1 MTLISK
7 TQIKNRLQ
15 VFCLLFLSTFFFT
28 FSTASAQSA
37 LSLSIS
43 PTLFDMSANP
53 TQEWTSMIRI
63 INPNPYE
70 ITVFA
75 NPVNF
80 APQGEGGQGKFLP
93 VINEETKGQ
102 TIAEWIDVT
111 REAIVI
117 KAEQVTELP
126 FIIKVPEDAPPG
138 GHFAALLIGTRPPDD
153 DDKIQVKTSQI
164 VTSLVFLKVTGD
176 IIESGSIRSFRTT
189 ERLLNKPEAT
199 FELRFENKGNVH
211 ILPRG
216 EIKILNMW
224 GQLRGILPINRAAMF
239 GNVLPDSIRQYTFT
253 WTGEWSFADMGRY
266 TALATLAY
274 GEDGRQFAHQEIA
287 FWVIPW
293 KILSVV
299 LLVLLGFISLF
310 TWAIRLYI
318 RKMLSMSGL
327 SPGQDMKTYLA
338 NNSLRRVSMVAP
350 IEEGMLDLRG
360 QWQQTDTWQ
369 ERANTLTHFAVRY
382 RIFFAVSL
390 VIICFVGGVFWYI
403 QLASITE
410 RAYDVTIDG
419 LSEEVKISSEEVKY
433 QQLKDE
439 SADVAQ
445 PVQNTD
451 LPQITIVNRSGV
463 SGLAVDLRIRLENE
477 GYRVLEIQND
487 LGTDDENTVIVYD
500 PEYADAAFALS
511 QKVYGALLSAFEG
524 PSDTRADITVYV
536 GKDLENAVQ

>member
-7 TQIKNRLQ
+7 TQIKNKLQ
-15 VFCLLFLSTFFFT
+15 VFSFIFLLSFFFA
-28 FSTASAQSA
+28 FSNASAQSA

-80 APQGEGGQGKFLP
+80 APQGEGGQGMFLP
-93 VINEETKGQ
+93 IINEETNGQ
-102 TIAEWIDVT
+102 TIAEWIDIT

-117 KAEQVTELP
+117 KAEQATELP
-126 FIIKVPEDAPPG
+126 FVIKVPEGAPPG
-138 GHFAALLIGTRPPDD
+138 GHFAALLIGTKPPDD
-153 DDKIQVKTSQI
+153 DGIIQVKTSQI

-189 ERLLNKPEAT
+189 ERLLDKPEAT

-224 GQLRGILPINRAAMF
+224 GQVRGILPVNRVAMF
-239 GNVLPDSIRQYTFT
+239 GNVLPDSVRQYTFT

-266 TALATLAY
+266 TALATLSY
-274 GEDGRQFAHQEIA
+274 GEDGRQFAHHEIA

-293 KILSVV
+293 KILGVV
-299 LLVLLGFISLF
+299 LFVLFGFICLF
-310 TWAIRLYI
+310 TWAVKLYI
-318 RKMLSMSGL
+318 RKMLSMSGIA
-327 SPGQDMKTYLA
+327 PGQDVNSSRS
-338 NNSLRRVSMVAP
+338 NNSHRRVSMVAP

-369 ERANTLTHFAVRY
+369 ERVTTLTHFVVRY
-382 RIFFAVSL
+382 RIFFIISL
-390 VIICFVGGVFWYI
+390 VTICFAGGVFWYV
-403 QLASITE
+403 QLASEAE

-433 QQLKDE
+433 QQLKDG
-439 SADVAQ
+439 SADVTQ

-463 SGLAVDLRIRLENE
+463 GGLAVDLRIRLENE

-487 LGTDDENTVIVYD
+487 LGANEENTVIVYD
-500 PEYADAAFALS
+500 PEYSDEAFALS
-511 QKVYGALLSAFEG
+511 QKIYGALLSAFSD
-524 PSDTRADITVYV
+524 PSKTGARITVYV